1 MLKNLDLYLYFSP
14 KWVNIERTLMKLST
28 CFFLT
33 KDGNLLENYNEIWEE
48 VKNNLKKRIV
58 SQYII

>member
-1 MLKNLDLYLYFSP
+1 M
-14 KWVNIERTLMKLST
+14 NIERTLMKLST

-33 KDGNLLENYNEIWEE
+33 KDGNLLEKYNEIWEE

-58 SQYII
+58 SQYIIKNFQNLK